1 MFDKFVR
8 YVIQSTIDIKV
19 ALTDIIIY
27 KLKCKNIFKEKG
39 MNEFENKVVIVT
51 GGSSGIG
58 KCIAEQFY
66 NQKAKVVVADKN
78 TCETKCDFFY
88 KGDIT
93 EKEVIEEFIKQVIAK
108 YGNVDFLIN
117 NAGLSKGGLLSCDYD
132 DFLYVQKLS
141 LVAPFMFTKQ
151 LINNLNK
158 NAVIINISST
168 RAFQSQP
175 DWESYSVAKGG
186 IVALTHA
193 MAVTLKGKAR
203 VNCISPGWID
213 TLNSQFSKE
222 DESQHPANIVGEP
235 KDIANMVLF
244 LCSNKAK
251 FITGENIIVDG
262 GMSKLMI
269 YHNDYGW
276 QYKEN

>member
-1 MFDKFVR
+1 
-8 YVIQSTIDIKV
+8 
-19 ALTDIIIY
+19 
-27 KLKCKNIFKEKG
+27 

-51 GGSSGIG
+51 GGASGIG
-58 KCIAEQFY
+58 KSIAEQFY
-66 NQKAKVVVADKN
+66 KQKAKVIIIDKN
-78 TCETKCDFFY
+78 NCDTKCDFFY

-93 EKEVIEEFIKQVIAK
+93 NKKVIVDFIKQVIKK
-108 YGNVDFLIN
+108 YEKVDFIIN
-117 NAGLSKGGLLSCDYD
+117 NAGLSKGGLLSCSYEN
-132 DFLYVQKLS
+132 FLYVQKLS
-141 LVAPFMFTKQ
+141 LAAPFMIVKQ

-158 NAVIINISST
+158 NAVIINISSS

-175 DWESYSVAKGG
+175 DWESYGAAKGG

-213 TLNSQFSKE
+213 TLNSNLSKQ
-222 DESQHPANIVGEP
+222 DKSQHPANTVGEP

-244 LCSNKAK
+244 LCSNKAI
-251 FITGENIIVDG
+251 FITGEHINIDG
-262 GMSKLMI
+262 GMSKLMV

-276 QYKEN
+276 KYEDSDN

>member
-1 MFDKFVR
+1 MT
-8 YVIQSTIDIKV
+8 Q
-19 ALTDIIIY
+19 
-27 KLKCKNIFKEKG
+27 FK
-39 MNEFENKVVIVT
+39 NKVVIIT
-51 GGSSGIG
+51 GGASGIG
-58 KCIAEQFY
+58 KSIAEQFY
-66 NQKAKVVVADKN
+66 NQKAKVVIIDKN
-78 TCETKCDFFY
+78 DCNTKCDFFY

-93 EKEVIEEFIKQVIAK
+93 KKQVI
-108 YGNVDFLIN
+108 VDFTKQVIKKYEKVDCIIN
-117 NAGLSKGGLLSCDYD
+117 NAGLSKGGLLSCSYEN
-132 DFLYVQKLS
+132 FLYVQKLS
-141 LVAPFMFTKQ
+141 LAAPFMITKQ

-168 RAFQSQP
+168 RAFQSQS
-175 DWESYSVAKGG
+175 DWESYSAAKGG

-213 TLNSQFSKE
+213 TLNSQFSQE
-222 DESQHPANIVGEP
+222 DKSQHPANIVGEP

-251 FITGENIIVDG
+251 FITGENINIDG
-262 GMSKLMI
+262 GMSKLMV

-276 QYKEN
+276 IYNGEISKI

>member
-1 MFDKFVR
+1 ME
-8 YVIQSTIDIKV
+8 
-19 ALTDIIIY
+19 
-27 KLKCKNIFKEKG
+27 N
-39 MNEFENKVVIVT
+39 FENKIVIVT
-51 GGSSGIG
+51 GGASGIG

-66 NQKAKVVVADKN
+66 NLKAKVIIIDKN
-78 TCETKCDFFY
+78 DCDTKCDFFY

-93 EKEVIEEFIKQVIAK
+93 EKDVITDFIKQVIEK
-108 YGNVDFLIN
+108 YDKVDFVIN

-132 DFLYVQKLS
+132 NFLYVQKLS
-141 LVAPFMFTKQ
+141 LAAPFMITK
-151 LINNLNK
+151 LLLNNFND

-168 RAFQSQP
+168 RAFQSQS
-175 DWESYSVAKGG
+175 DWESYGAAKGG

-213 TLNSQFSKE
+213 TLNSKLSKE
-222 DESQHPANIVGEP
+222 DKSQHPANSVGEP

-244 LCSNKAK
+244 LCSDKAN
-251 FITGENIIVDG
+251 FITGENINIDG
-262 GMSKLMI
+262 GMSKLMV

-276 QYKEN
+276 QYKED

>member
-1 MFDKFVR
+1 M
-8 YVIQSTIDIKV
+8 IE
-19 ALTDIIIY
+19 
-27 KLKCKNIFKEKG
+27 FK
-39 MNEFENKVVIVT
+39 NKVVIVT
-51 GGSSGIG
+51 GGTSGIG

-66 NQKAKVVVADKN
+66 NQKAKVIIIDKN
-78 TCETKCDFFY
+78 DCNTKCDCFY
-88 KGDIT
+88 KGDIS
-93 EKEVIEEFIKQVIAK
+93 EKEVIEEFIKQVIEK
-108 YGNVDFLIN
+108 YNKVDFVIN
-117 NAGLSKGGLLSCDYD
+117 NAGLTKGGLLSCDYEN
-132 DFLYVQKLS
+132 FLYVQKLS
-141 LVAPFMFTKQ
+141 LAAPFMITK
-151 LINNLNK
+151 LLLNNFNP

-175 DWESYSVAKGG
+175 DWESYGAAKGG

-222 DESQHPANIVGEP
+222 DKSQHPANSVGEP

-244 LCSNKAK
+244 LCSDKAK
-251 FITGENIIVDG
+251 FITGENINIDG
-262 GMSKLMI
+262 GMSKLMV

>member
-1 MFDKFVR
+1 MEKF
-8 YVIQSTIDIKV
+8 K
-19 ALTDIIIY
+19 
-27 KLKCKNIFKEKG
+27 
-39 MNEFENKVVIVT
+39 NKVVIVT
-51 GGSSGIG
+51 GGASGIG
-58 KCIAEQFY
+58 KSIAEQFY
-66 NQKAKVVVADKN
+66 NQKAKVIIIDKN
-78 TCETKCDFFY
+78 DCNTKCDFFY

-93 EKEVIEEFIKQVIAK
+93 NKKVIIDFIKQVIKK
-108 YGNVDFLIN
+108 YEKVDFIIN
-117 NAGLSKGGLLSCDYD
+117 NAGLSKGGLVSCSYEN
-132 DFLYVQKLS
+132 FLYVQKLS
-141 LVAPFMFTKQ
+141 LAAPFMIVKQ

-158 NAVIINISST
+158 NAVIINISSS

-175 DWESYSVAKGG
+175 DWESYGAAKGG

-213 TLNSQFSKE
+213 TLNSNFSKE
-222 DESQHPANIVGEP
+222 DKSQHPANTVGEP

-251 FITGENIIVDG
+251 FITGENINIDG
-262 GMSKLMI
+262 GMSKLMV

-276 QYKEN
+276 HYKE